1 MRFDSKRGKEAGKVS
16 KRGTALGVELRGSL
30 NELVNKIIND
40 LDYKTLSASQKI
52 KLLDV
57 ALKYSLPKLSIQK
70 NLTEFEE
77 PTELKFSFVDDAGN
91 VEQKN
96 ILLDENFKFSDLA
109 K

>member
-1 MRFDSKRGKEAGKVS
+1 MRFDSKRGKEAGKDS

-30 NELVNKIIND
+30 NELVNKIVND
-40 LDYKTLSASQKI
+40 LDYETLSASQKI

-57 ALKYSLPKLSIQK
+57 ALKYSLPRLSIQK

>member
-30 NELVNKIIND
+30 NELVNKIVND
-40 LDYKTLSASQKI
+40 LDYETLSASQKI

-57 ALKYSLPKLSIQK
+57 ALKYSLPRLSIQK

-77 PTELKFSFVDDAGN
+77 PTELKFSFVDDNGK
-91 VEQKN
+91 VEKKN

>member
-30 NELVNKIIND
+30 NELVNKIVND
-40 LDYKTLSASQKI
+40 LDYETLSASQKI

-57 ALKYSLPKLSIQK
+57 ALKYSLPRLSIQK

>member
-1 MRFDSKRGKEAGKVS
+1 MRFDSKRGKQAGKIS

-70 NLTEFEE
+70 NLTEYEE

>member
-1 MRFDSKRGKEAGKVS
+1 MRFDSKRGKQAGKIS

-77 PTELKFSFVDDAGN
+77 PTELKFSFVDDVGN

>member
-1 MRFDSKRGKEAGKVS
+1 MRFDSKRGKEAGKIS

-30 NELVNKIIND
+30 NELVNKIVND
-40 LDYKTLSASQKI
+40 LDYETLSASQKI

>member
-30 NELVNKIIND
+30 NELVNKIVND
-40 LDYKTLSASQKI
+40 LDYETLSVSQKI

-57 ALKYSLPKLSIQK
+57 ALKYSLPRLSIQK

>member
-1 MRFDSKRGKEAGKVS
+1 MRFDSKRGKEAGKIS

-30 NELVNKIIND
+30 NELVNKIVND
-40 LDYKTLSASQKI
+40 LDYETLSASQKI

-57 ALKYSLPKLSIQK
+57 ALKYSLPRLSIQK